1 MKMLLGGVAAL
12 LGLFLV
18 TGCDDD
24 EFDRNPPA
32 GQGSLVVDNRTS
44 DRIDV
49 YIDGARMANVR
60 SGKHRYYD
68 LDPGT
73 YRVVLNDDDARR
85 SYADDVDI
93 LIDRLT
99 VMDVTLSVTDFR
111 RFDVFIY
118 FE

>member
-1 MKMLLGGVAAL
+1 MKMLVGCMAVLA
-12 LGLFLV
+12 GLFLV
-18 TGCDDD
+18 AGCDDD

-44 DRIDV
+44 ERIDV
-49 YIDGARMANVR
+49 YIDGARMENVR

-68 LDPGT
+68 LDPGS
-73 YRVVLNDDDARR
+73 YRIVLDGDDSRR

-93 LIDRLT
+93 LIDRIT
-99 VMDVTLSVTDFR
+99 VMDIAPSSTNVR